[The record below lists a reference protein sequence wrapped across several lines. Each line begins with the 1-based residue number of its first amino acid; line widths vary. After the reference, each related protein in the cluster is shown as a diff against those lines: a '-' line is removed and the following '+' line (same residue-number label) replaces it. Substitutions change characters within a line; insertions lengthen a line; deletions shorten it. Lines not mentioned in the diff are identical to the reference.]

1 MSGAVSA
8 GAPREVETSA
18 APDLWWPYFGDWLRR
33 AHQVVSASADVLNR
47 LNVFPV
53 SDSDTGTNVE
63 LTLAGMVE
71 ALPASGPI
79 AADDLVRAAVLS
91 AHGNSGA
98 IVAEMMISVARE
110 AGRPRT
116 GSDPG
121 PGSLVA
127 HLLRV
132 AARAA
137 TRAVARPVAGTILT
151 VADDAARS
159 AEIAAETTPDDAA
172 VVVEAAQ
179 RAAAESLARTPEL
192 LDVLAEA
199 GVVDAGGQA
208 YVLLIDVLSE
218 MLGGDPAEPV
228 GDAAPSAASDSSP
241 TGVEPEVTY
250 EVMYALRGA
259 GPDALTALRGELS
272 EWGGSVVVVGDET
285 VAQVHVHLADAGAA
299 VEAGMARG
307 ALSQVRISVL
317 PTTPATTD
325 RTVVAVVAGPGLA
338 DAVAALGGVAVRP
351 ADSHVTLEEL
361 AVILDRDCGDVVI
374 LPNDMESLEFAN
386 HLAASRRGP
395 GRRVAVIPTTAQ
407 VQGLAALAVH
417 EPSADFDSAVVAMSS
432 TAGHARHGAVTIAE
446 TAAMTMAGRCEVG
459 DVLGLLD
466 GDFVEIGSSVPEV
479 AERIISRLTAG
490 GGELLTLIAG
500 ADAQPELVEQLRR
513 RHDPGLDV
521 EVVDGG
527 QRRYLLLI
535 GIE

>member
-1 MSGAVSA
+1 M
-8 GAPREVETSA
+8 
-18 APDLWWPYFGDWLRR
+18 
-33 AHQVVSASADVLNR
+33 
-47 LNVFPV
+47 
-53 SDSDTGTNVE
+53 
-63 LTLAGMVE
+63 
-71 ALPASGPI
+71 
-79 AADDLVRAAVLS
+79 LS

-98 IVAEMMISVARE
+98 IVAEMLISVARE
-110 AGRPRT
+110 ASRPAT
-116 GSDPG
+116 G
-121 PGSLVA
+121 PGRRAGSRLA

-132 AARAA
+132 AADAA
-137 TRAVARPVAGTILT
+137 DRAVARPVAGTILT
-151 VADDAARS
+151 VADDAAQ
-159 AEIAAETTPDDAA
+159 AAHVAADTHPDDAA
-172 VVVEAAQ
+172 VVIDAAR

-218 MLGGDPAEPV
+218 LLDGDPAQPLSDLV
-228 GDAAPSAASDSSP
+228 PAAAPDEAARAGAADKMLDD
-241 TGVEPEVTY
+241 VTY

-259 GPDALTALRGELS
+259 DPEALTALRGELS
-272 EWGGSVVVVGDET
+272 AQGGSVVVVGDET
-285 VAQVHVHLADAGAA
+285 VAQVHVHLVDAGSA

-317 PTTPATTD
+317 PTTPAMTG
-325 RTVVAVVAGPGLA
+325 RTVIAVVAGPGLA
-338 DAVAALGGVAVRP
+338 AAVAALGGVAVRP
-351 ADSHVTLEEL
+351 ANSHVTLEEL
-361 AVILDRDCGDVVI
+361 ARVLDSGCGDVVI
-374 LPNDMESLEFAN
+374 LPNDMESLELAN
-386 HLAASRRGP
+386 HLATSRRGP
-395 GRRVAVIPTTAQ
+395 GRRIAVIPTTAQ

-417 EPSADFDSAVVAMSS
+417 EPSADFDSAVVAMSA

-446 TAAMTMAGRCEVG
+446 AAAMTMAGRCEVG

-479 AERIISRLTAG
+479 AERIIGRLAAG
-490 GGELLTLIAG
+490 GGELLTLITG
-500 ADAQPELVEQLRR
+500 ADAQPELVEQLRL